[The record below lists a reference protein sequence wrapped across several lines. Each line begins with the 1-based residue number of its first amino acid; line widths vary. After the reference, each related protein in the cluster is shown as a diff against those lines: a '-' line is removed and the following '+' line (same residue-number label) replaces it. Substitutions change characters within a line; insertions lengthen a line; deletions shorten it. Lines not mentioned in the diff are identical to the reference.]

1 MNILQINKFF
11 YPRGGVEVVFFET
24 IAGLRARGHQVAEF
38 STQHPKNLPSVYHK
52 YFASELPELLGTQ
65 SPLKKL
71 QTFLHLLHSSEVESK
86 LTRLIKTE
94 QPQVAH
100 LHSVYHHLSA
110 STFTT
115 LRKLKIPTIVTLH
128 DFFPLSPS
136 RNFLVGETINEPA
149 YKKPFACVRS
159 GCINNTFSYSLAG
172 DLEAYYYR
180 FRHIWKNINLFICP
194 SQFMADK
201 MVEWGYPR
209 EKMRVILNP
218 FQPPASIP
226 DLPLGNKVLFLGRIH
241 YEKGIKQLLEAARL
255 LPNIPFLLVGTGP
268 DENWV
273 KTFIKENNLK
283 NVEHRGYAP
292 HGSAE
297 YFTAIREAKVM
308 VTPSLFYENCSIAI
322 LETLYYERIA
332 VATDRGGN
340 PEMIQNG
347 KTGFLAKP
355 EDSQSLA
362 QILQYAMETSTKE
375 AKSITAA
382 GKKLV
387 IQNYSLERYLDQLE
401 AVYREVAH

>member
-1 MNILQINKFF
+1 M
-11 YPRGGVEVVFFET
+11 VFFET
-24 IAGLRARGHQVAEF
+24 IAGLRARKHQITEF
-38 STQHPKNLPSVYHK
+38 STHHTKNLPSVYQG
-52 YFASELPELLGTQ
+52 YFVSELPELLETQ
-65 SPLKKL
+65 NSLKKL
-71 QTFLHLLHSSEVESK
+71 QIFLRLLHSSEVENK
-86 LTRLIKTE
+86 LTRLIKTK

-115 LRKLKIPTIVTLH
+115 LQKLKIPTVVTLH

-149 YKKPFACVRS
+149 YKKAFACTRS
-159 GCINNTFSYSLAG
+159 ACINNTLSYSLAG

-209 EKMRVILNP
+209 EKMRVIFNP
-218 FQPPASIP
+218 FHPPTSIP

-241 YEKGIKQLLEAARL
+241 YEKGIKHLLEAARL
-255 LPNIPFLLVGTGP
+255 LPHIPFLLVGTGP

-273 KTFIKENNLK
+273 KDFIKKNNLK
-283 NVEHRGYAP
+283 NVEYRGYLL
-292 HGSAE
+292 HGSTE

-308 VTPSLFYENCSIAI
+308 VTPSLFYENCSISI

-362 QILQYAMETSTKE
+362 QTLQQAIETSAKE
-375 AKSITAA
+375 AALITTA

-387 IQNYSLERYLDQLE
+387 IKNYSLERYLDQLE
-401 AVYREVAH
+401 AVYREVTH